1 MFVPFLAL
9 ILSIPLIILIIY
21 LKLNS
26 TKIKGQYGEYV
37 ISKKLFTLPDEYFL
51 FNDIYLYVDGRSVQI
66 DHIVI
71 SKYGIFVIETKNYK
85 GWIFGNEKSDYW
97 TKSMYGRKYKFRN
110 PIKQNYSH
118 LKSLQ
123 TLLNAPEYIFE
134 PIVVFLNKAE
144 LKFTHRHVI
153 YGSELNER
161 ILSRKHQLLTD
172 EMIKKYVHILSLANI
187 QDEKQRK
194 KHIYSVR
201 NEIAYKEHLVKSR
214 ICPKCNAN
222 LVERNGRN
230 GVFLGC
236 SNYPKCRFTANL

>member
-9 ILSIPLIILIIY
+9 ILSIPLIILVIY

-26 TKIKGQYGEYV
+26 AKIKGQYGENV

-71 SKYGIFVIETKNYK
+71 SKYGI
-85 GWIFGNEKSDYW
+85 SDYW

-187 QDEKQRK
+187 QDEEQRK
-194 KHIYSVR
+194 KHICSVR